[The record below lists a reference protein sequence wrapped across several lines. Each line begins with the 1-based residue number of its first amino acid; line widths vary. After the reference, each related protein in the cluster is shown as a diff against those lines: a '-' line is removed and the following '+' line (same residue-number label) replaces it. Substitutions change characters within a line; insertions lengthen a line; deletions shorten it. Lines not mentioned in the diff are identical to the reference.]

1 MGNFLSEIS
10 LFGGFNLVQTS
21 EGYMDLIGFVC
32 VLESKGLSHA
42 LGSKGLCHQSINRK
56 HPYKQGC

>member
-10 LFGGFNLVQTS
+10 LCGGFQFSTS
-21 EGYMDLIGFVC
+21 EDYMDLIGFVC
-32 VLESKGLSHA
+32 VLESKCLSHA
-42 LGSKGLCHQSINRK
+42 MGSKGLCHQSVNRK

>member
-10 LFGGFNLVQTS
+10 LCGGFNLVQTS

-32 VLESKGLSHA
+32 VLVSKGLSHA
-42 LGSKGLCHQSINRK
+42 LGSKGLRHKSINRK

>member
-10 LFGGFNLVQTS
+10 LCGGFNLVQTS

-32 VLESKGLSHA
+32 VLESKGL
-42 LGSKGLCHQSINRK
+42 CHKSINRK